1 MRTWSSR
8 DLSSGE
14 INTPYYTCSLGA
26 WKQISSASSLFFSAN
41 STTDAAKTVVI
52 VDGIRLPFA
61 MSSTI
66 YEDLMAVDLQR
77 LAIKGLVDKVALPK
91 EEVDYVIAG
100 SVIQEVR
107 TSNIAR
113 EAAVNAGLPISIGGH
128 TVSMVRERESDVLF
142 CFYFIFSKKNAR

>member
-1 MRTWSSR
+1 MLLKSNILRHSKSILCQNR
-8 DLSSGE
+8 
-14 INTPYYTCSLGA
+14 A
-26 WKQISSASSLFFSAN
+26 SASSLFFSTN